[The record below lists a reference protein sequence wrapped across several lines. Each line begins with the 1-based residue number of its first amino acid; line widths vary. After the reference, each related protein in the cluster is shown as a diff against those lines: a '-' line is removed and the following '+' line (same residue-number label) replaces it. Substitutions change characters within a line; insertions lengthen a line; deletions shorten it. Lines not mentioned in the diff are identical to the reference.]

1 MKLQSI
7 QVANFR
13 AFEALSLSLGERLTL
28 LIGENGSGKTSLLDA
43 IGIGLGAILTHLPD
57 VKGISFKKTDLRSQ
71 RDQKAAYMRIALQTT
86 ESLAWDRMFKRDKS
100 QLTAKL
106 LPQTFG
112 LKKLEHFLDKAV
124 IEPALLSQNY
134 TLPLFVSYGVSR
146 AILDLPLRRKG
157 NSFQKKYQRLDALE
171 GALNADSRFKSAFVW
186 FYTKELEEQRLQ
198 KERRSFDVT
207 LPELDAVRSAI
218 TQMFP
223 DLTEP
228 HIQVNPLQFVVKQNE
243 QFLNIDQLSDGYK
256 TLLGLVIDLS
266 ARMAMANP
274 DSLNPL
280 AEEAIVMIDEVDLHL
295 HPAWQKRVVS
305 DLLRTFPN
313 TQFILTT
320 HSPYIVESINNSLK
334 LAQVTK
340 TLANDSLQEC
350 FLMFAPLE
358 KEATQAYFIQN
369 AQATSILERDIG
381 LLDDK
386 LISHWNEI
394 NAVYDQLRDL
404 EWEVEH
410 D

>member
-1 MKLQSI
+1 M
-7 QVANFR
+7 
-13 AFEALSLSLGERLTL
+13 
-28 LIGENGSGKTSLLDA
+28 
-43 IGIGLGAILTHLPD
+43 
-57 VKGISFKKTDLRSQ
+57 
-71 RDQKAAYMRIALQTT
+71 
-86 ESLAWDRMFKRDKS
+86 
-100 QLTAKL
+100 
-106 LPQTFG
+106 
-112 LKKLEHFLDKAV
+112 
-124 IEPALLSQNY
+124 
-134 TLPLFVSYGVSR
+134 
-146 AILDLPLRRKG
+146 
-157 NSFQKKYQRLDALE
+157 
-171 GALNADSRFKSAFVW
+171 
-186 FYTKELEEQRLQ
+186 
-198 KERRSFDVT
+198 T

-218 TQMFP
+218 MQMFP

-228 HIQVNPLQFVVKQNE
+228 HIEVNPLQFVVKQNE

-334 LAQVTK
+334 LAQMTQK
-340 TLANDSLQEC
+340 LPEQNLQDRYPQLASLKREH
-350 FLMFAPLE
+350 
-358 KEATQAYFIQN
+358 TQAYWMHD
-369 AQATSILERDIG
+369 AQVTSILDNEIG

-386 LISHWNEI
+386 LITYWNDI
-394 NAVYDQLRDL
+394 NAVYDELRDL
-404 EWEVEH
+404 EWEAEH